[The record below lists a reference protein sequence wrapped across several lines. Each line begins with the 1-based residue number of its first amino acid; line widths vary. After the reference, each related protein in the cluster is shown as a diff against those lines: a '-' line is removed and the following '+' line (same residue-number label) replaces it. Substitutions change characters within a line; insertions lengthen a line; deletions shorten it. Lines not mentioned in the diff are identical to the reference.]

1 MHHKLTSID
10 MESRTAICSVCGP
23 VRFVDKGSNGKRCM
37 TVHKEYAKRY
47 RESKKGRKAMSE
59 GRKRWEMKTGNL
71 HSKRPHR
78 EHVKMK
84 CERCG
89 MVPVHPALI
98 DGHHKDGDRSNN
110 TTENIESLCPCCHR
124 LVHLGRTDLIKP
136 IGVGANRGYVLEEV
150 AKAAET
156 GMREGVK
163 EVMTADL
170 GREIELVR
178 VKALLEAMT
187 ADYQAEYEKSERLGR
202 ELVAADQELDT
213 CMGMAED
220 QKTRYWRDRAF
231 RAEAAIKAK
240 SSEYDQSQS

>member
-1 MHHKLTSID
+1 MHHKLTSIN

-59 GRKRWEMKTGNL
+59 GRKRWMIKTGNM

-78 EHVKMK
+78 EHVKMQ

-89 MVPVHPALI
+89 MIPVHPALI

-136 IGVGANRGYVLEEV
+136 IELAANQGGVIVEV
-150 AKAAET
+150 AKAAES
-156 GMREGVK
+156 GMREGIK
-163 EVMTADL
+163 EVMTSDL
-170 GREIELVR
+170 NAAYQLGVAM
-178 VKALLEAMT
+178 KQLEAMT
-187 ADYQAEYEKSERLGR
+187 KDYQAEYERAERLELELIAANQALEEWFAKDESSKVRWLAMKWNECQKANGR
-202 ELVAADQELDT
+202 NEFDQT
-213 CMGMAED
+213 
-220 QKTRYWRDRAF
+220 
-231 RAEAAIKAK
+231 
-240 SSEYDQSQS
+240 QS